1 MTQHCG
7 DQHLSILSAFRESQ
21 RYGRANA
28 RCPIQGD
35 DGLIEVSIESELTVS
50 IELNAGQS
58 H

>member
-7 DQHLSILSAFRESQ
+7 DRHLSVVSPSKKWL
-21 RYGRANA
+21 RYGRAYA

-35 DGLIEVSIESELTVS
+35 DGLIEVSIERDFTVS